1 MSQLHFVFLQGM
13 PSPFFSRIGHR
24 LAKAG
29 CRVTGINLCFGDW
42 LFWHGPATV
51 NFRGTLDEWP
61 NFLENFF
68 TEEGVTDIVLLGEQ
82 RNYHRKAVDAAHRHD
97 VRVTVTDFGY
107 LRPDWITLERD
118 GMGGNSR
125 FPRTR
130 EAILEL
136 ASRLPAPELAR
147 RFSDSAFR
155 MSIGDLL
162 YHFGNVLLWWTYPR
176 YQRSDKRPHPLI
188 YVPASALCLLSAWL
202 GRRRTAGKFNTLQS
216 RAVPYY
222 VFPLQLEHDFQ
233 IVAYS
238 PFSNLDDPIR
248 LVIRSF
254 ARHADAD
261 TCLLLK
267 MHPFDPGMK
276 NWAKR
281 IDLWAAECGVVDR
294 VVYLDSGDLDAMI
307 RDSAGMVTVNSTA
320 GVRALQLGSPVKV
333 LGQAV
338 YDVPGLTFQGNLN
351 EFWAEANPPDP
362 SLVDAFI
369 SALAGT
375 IQIRG
380 VYFSEPGLTAAV
392 EAAVGRLLTDTVG
405 ELAKGDGCR
414 IQMGHLPESGAR

>member
-1 MSQLHFVFLQGM
+1 MGNRMSKLHFVFLQGM
-13 PSPFFSRIGHR
+13 PSPFFSRIGNQ
-24 LAKAG
+24 LAAAG

-42 LFWHGPATV
+42 LFWRGPAVV
-51 NFRGTLDEWP
+51 NFRGSLEEWT
-61 NFLENFF
+61 NFLENFVS
-68 TEEGVTDIVLLGEQ
+68 EEDVTDIVLLGEQ
-82 RNYHRKAVDAAHRHD
+82 RNYHCKAVDVAHRHD

-118 GMGGNSR
+118 GMGGNSH

-136 ASRLPAPELAR
+136 ASRLPDPDLAQR
-147 RFSDSAFR
+147 YLDSSVR

-162 YHFGNVLLWWTYPR
+162 YHFGNVFLWWTYPR

-188 YVPASALCLLSAWL
+188 YVPASALRLLSARV
-202 GRRRTAGKFNTLQS
+202 GRRRAAAAFHALQV
-216 RAVPYY
+216 RAVSYY

-248 LVIRSF
+248 LVIQSF
-254 ARHADAD
+254 ARHAEAD

-267 MHPFDPGMK
+267 MHPYDTGLK
-276 NWAKR
+276 NWARR
-281 IDLWAAECGVVDR
+281 IARWAAECGVAER
-294 VVYLDSGDLDAMI
+294 VLYVESGDLDAMI
-307 RDSAGMVTVNSTA
+307 RGSAGMVTVNSTS

-338 YDVPGLTFQGNLN
+338 YDVPGLTFQGSLN
-351 EFWAEANPPDP
+351 EFWREANPPDAG
-362 SLVDAFI
+362 LVDAFI
-369 SALAGT
+369 RALAGT

-380 VYFSEPGLTAAV
+380 VYFREPGLSAAV
-392 EAAVGRLLTDTVG
+392 EAAFGRLLAGTVG
-405 ELAKGDGCR
+405 EAVGG
-414 IQMGHLPESGAR
+414 